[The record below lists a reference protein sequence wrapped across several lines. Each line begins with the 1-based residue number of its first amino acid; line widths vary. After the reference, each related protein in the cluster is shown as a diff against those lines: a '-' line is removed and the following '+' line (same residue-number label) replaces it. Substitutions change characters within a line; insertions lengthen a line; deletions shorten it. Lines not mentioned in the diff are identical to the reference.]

1 MTTCSTSRS
10 IGLISAPGYPN
21 YIAAKLKEELPNLL
35 QYYVDDDC
43 EWEVQYIED
52 PLTGTGESIDI
63 LKATQNKKK
72 KNDWDFGICL
82 TDLPLFKEKRLI
94 IAEANQ
100 DENIALISM
109 PSLGSTM
116 MIKRLRESILQLVNE
131 MYYGSSDGDRKK
143 AELHIQ
149 SMNEDHNHKEL
160 KNKSSTR
167 LIGKRFLER
176 ISPIKREI
184 PDEHEKHGECNI
196 DVRFTV
202 PRKWSIAI
210 RIITGMV
217 RANHPWSLFPA
228 FMKVIMIAFTTG
240 AYALVFPTLWQLS
253 DYYSLPR
260 MILLTFI
267 AITSMVSWI
276 IVAHKLWE
284 RPQDGKDDYI
294 RKLYNATT
302 VFTLL
307 STVCLY
313 YLILYVL
320 FTFAVNIFI
329 PAELLENQINEEINF
344 TSYLYIAW
352 TATSIATI
360 IGALGSALENE
371 DVVLSSTYG
380 YRQRQR
386 HKQIKEQEEAE
397 EDHKKTISNND

>member
-21 YIAAKLKEELPNLL
+21 HIAAKLKEELPNLL
-35 QYYVDDDC
+35 EFYVDDDC

-52 PLTGTGESIDI
+52 PLTGTGESNDI
-63 LKATQNKKK
+63 LNATKAT
-72 KNDWDFGICL
+72 KNNNHWDFGVCL
-82 TDLPLFKEKRLI
+82 TDLPLFKDKRLI

-100 DENIALISM
+100 EENIALISM

-131 MYYGSSDGDRKK
+131 MYYGSSDVDREK
-143 AELHIQ
+143 AELHLQ
-149 SMNEDHNHKEL
+149 SMNEEHKEL

-167 LIGKRFLER
+167 LIGKRLLER
-176 ISPIKREI
+176 ISPIERET
-184 PDEHEKHGECNI
+184 PDKHENQGECDV

-210 RIITGMV
+210 RIINGMV
-217 RANHPWSLFPA
+217 RANRPWSLFPT

-253 DYYSLPR
+253 DFYSLPR
-260 MILLTFI
+260 MLILMFI
-267 AITSMVSWI
+267 AITSMVGWI
-276 IVAHKLWE
+276 ILAHKLWE
-284 RPQDGKDDYI
+284 RPQDGKDDYV

-302 VFTLL
+302 VLTLL
-307 STVCLY
+307 ATVCLY
-313 YLILYVL
+313 YLILYIL
-320 FTFAVNIFI
+320 FTIAVNIFI
-329 PAELLENQINEEINF
+329 PIELLEAQINEEVNF

-352 TATSIATI
+352 LATSIATI
-360 IGALGSALENE
+360 IGALGSALEDE

-386 HKQIKEQEEAE
+386 HKQVKEQREQEEAE
-397 EDHKKTISNND
+397 EDQKNVSSD